1 MRPILLLLLSVIV
14 WPIALSATEYTEE
27 IAAWRAQRLKRLT
40 AEEGFLSL
48 AGLYWLK
55 EGDNSFGS
63 AEDNDLVFPAGAP
76 AHIGV
81 FTLNTGVVS
90 LQIESGAPVTHIDSV
105 GAERAVQTLDFAN
118 LKNDDPAAL
127 RLGSLRFY
135 PIERDGRFGVRLKDI
150 HSETRQH
157 FEGIEHFVVDSL
169 WRVEAR
175 FEIFAQ
181 PRSIEVP
188 SIIGTVSATPW
199 PGDIVFSV
207 GGQEQRLAVFGEIGD
222 KLFFTV
228 FADATSGQ
236 ETYGGGRFLVV
247 EHLGDGRVIADFNKA
262 YSPPC
267 AFTPYATCPLP
278 PPQNRLDV
286 RIEAGERFSGE
297 LRRVHV
303 AVPIKNAAD

>member
-1 MRPILLLLLSVIV
+1 MRTIRFILLFALV
-14 WPIALSATEYTEE
+14 WPIALSATEYSEE
-27 IAAWRAQRLKRLT
+27 IAAWRAQRLQRLM

-48 AGLYWLK
+48 AGLYWLR
-55 EGDNSFGS
+55 EGDNSFGA

-81 FTLNTGVVS
+81 FTLSDGVVS
-90 LQIESGAPVTHIDSV
+90 LQIERGVPVMHIDST
-105 GAERAVQTLDFAN
+105 GAERAVQTLDFSD

-135 PIERDGRFGVRLKDI
+135 PIERDGRFGVRLKDVE
-150 HSETRQH
+150 SETRRH
-157 FEGIEHFVVDSL
+157 FAGIEHFAVDSL

-175 FEIFAQ
+175 FEIFAT

-199 PGDIVFSV
+199 PGDIVFTIA
-207 GGQEQRLAVFGEIGD
+207 GQEQRLAVFGEIGD

-228 FADATSGQ
+228 FADATNGQ
-236 ETYGGGRFLVV
+236 ESYGGGRFLVV

-262 YSPPC
+262 YTPPC

-286 RIEAGERFSGE
+286 RIEAGERYRGE
-297 LRRVHV
+297 H
-303 AVPIKNAAD
+303 